1 MSPLGDIASRPDA
14 LPHHRMDA
22 FRDPRVMLHQHVEIA
37 CVEHQQIGAG
47 GRRHGCG
54 SPRAT
59 QHRDL
64 AEEMADAEA
73 DVSAGQLNVD
83 LAARK

>member
-1 MSPLGDIASRPDA
+1 MSSLGEMAARPTRF
-14 LPHHRMDA
+14 PHHRMDA
-22 FRDPRVMLHQHVEIA
+22 FRDPLVVLHQHVEIA

-54 SPRAT
+54 SPRVT

-73 DVSAGQLNVD
+73 DVSAG
-83 LAARK
+83 